1 MKWII
6 VFYQVFVTIPD
17 GETIKFAETSIT
29 ENYRLN
35 LSSQWEVDIWNK
47 MRSKNKAID
56 KNFQSN
62 QNDIRDNNNQIE
74 SPLTFDY
81 KLIGYRAGSNNSSV
95 ILKKGNKEYVVSKGE
110 KLEGVYELI
119 EVSKDE
125 VVFRK
130 DKKLYKIENR
140 LVIK

>member
-1 MKWII
+1 MNFIRFK
-6 VFYQVFVTIPD
+6 QVAIMILALPALYFLFLLFLSFINKPVTKDINVPD
-17 GETIKFAETSIT
+17 MTNFE
-29 ENYRLN
+29 
-35 LSSQWEVDIWNK
+35 
-47 MRSKNKAID
+47 
-56 KNFQSN
+56 FQSN

-130 DKKLYKIENR
+130 DKKLYKIEN
-140 LVIK
+140 LVGISLWNINL

>member
-1 MKWII
+1 MNFIRFK
-6 VFYQVFVTIPD
+6 QVAIMILALPALYFLFLLFLSFINKPVIKDINVPD
-17 GETIKFAETSIT
+17 MT
-29 ENYRLN
+29 
-35 LSSQWEVDIWNK
+35 
-47 MRSKNKAID
+47 
-56 KNFQSN
+56 NFEFKSN
-62 QNDIRDNNNQIE
+62 QNDMSDNYNQVE
-74 SPLTFDY
+74 SSLTFDY

-130 DKKLYKIENR
+130 DKKLYKIEN
-140 LVIK
+140 LVGISL

>member
-1 MKWII
+1 MNFIRFKQIAI
-6 VFYQVFVTIPD
+6 TILAIPALYFIFLLFLSFINKPVIKNINVPD
-17 GETIKFAETSIT
+17 MT
-29 ENYRLN
+29 
-35 LSSQWEVDIWNK
+35 
-47 MRSKNKAID
+47 
-56 KNFQSN
+56 NFEFKTN
-62 QNDIRDNNNQIE
+62 QNDIRDNYNQIE

-130 DKKLYKIENR
+130 DKKLYKIEN
-140 LVIK
+140 LVGISLWNINL

>member
-1 MKWII
+1 MNFIRFK
-6 VFYQVFVTIPD
+6 QVAIMILALPALYFLFLLFLSFINKPVIKDINVPD
-17 GETIKFAETSIT
+17 MT
-29 ENYRLN
+29 
-35 LSSQWEVDIWNK
+35 
-47 MRSKNKAID
+47 
-56 KNFQSN
+56 NFEFKSN
-62 QNDIRDNNNQIE
+62 QNDMSDNYNQVE
-74 SPLTFDY
+74 SSLTFDY

-130 DKKLYKIENR
+130 DEKLYKIEN
-140 LVIK
+140 LVGTSL